1 MIGSIIGDIIGSPYE
16 YDCPKTT
23 EFEMFKFPAT
33 FTDDSVM
40 SIATAHGIL
49 RSYPY
54 DKVYRAYGKKY
65 PDSGYGSMFNRWIH
79 TKNIGPYNSYGNG
92 SAMRVSP
99 IGYAYNS
106 VEKVLEKAKK
116 SAEVTH
122 NHEEGIKGAQ
132 ATALAIFMA
141 RTGSSKDEIRAK
153 IAEMFQYDMD
163 RSCDT
168 IRPTYSFD
176 ETCQGTVPEA
186 IIAFLDSTDFEN
198 AIRLSISLGGD
209 ADTLACITGGIAQA
223 FYREIPREMARKA
236 LSLLPKKFLRIIKA
250 FNDRYQVQ
258 IHYF

>member
-1 MIGSIIGDIIGSPYE
+1 M
-16 YDCPKTT
+16 
-23 EFEMFKFPAT
+23 
-33 FTDDSVM
+33 
-40 SIATAHGIL
+40 
-49 RSYPY
+49 
-54 DKVYRAYGKKY
+54 
-65 PDSGYGSMFNRWIH
+65 
-79 TKNIGPYNSYGNG
+79 GPYNSYGNG

-99 IGYAYNS
+99 VGYAYNS
-106 VEKVLEKAKK
+106 VEKVLEEAKK